1 MDRYPALIEH
11 DEETGLYGVVFP
23 DLTGTVAMG
32 KTVDEAMRNAEAALR
47 DCVEIAIERGWDVP
61 PPSPFWEVEVPAGN
75 QLVAIAL
82 ILPSPETV
90 RANLYLEADVLAFID
105 GEAKRRNMTRKS
117 YVTWMA
123 RRVAAMGG

>member
-1 MDRYPALIEH
+1 MDRYPAFVEH
-11 DEETGLYGVVFP
+11 DEDTGLYGVVFP
-23 DLTGTVAMG
+23 DLTGIVAMG
-32 KTVDEAMRNAEAALR
+32 ESFDEALMNAEAALR
-47 DCVEIAIERGWDVP
+47 DCIEIMDEPGWSYAE
-61 PPSPFWEVEVPAGN
+61 PSKAHEVEVPAGN
-75 QLVAIAL
+75 VLVSIPL
-82 ILPSPETV
+82 IRPSPETV